1 MYHDF
6 SSISLSTLKCH
17 RQVVLRQ
24 HHDSS
29 FWWLHGTSP
38 DQQCPTPEASQTFQT
53 HSQPLSQTLLQ
64 SCDLSLAWLKEV
76 GRGERERKRG
86 REREKKGGERE
97 RERKG
102 GERGREGGEK
112 SGLNIRSIHVLVHW
126 KLELSIQRDGQQWT
140 GEQTAAP
147 NHKHYKHI
155 HIAWGLPV
163 LVGGW
168 REYLHLYH
176 LSLFGCLHYKCYHTP
191 FTFCILKNIY
201 TVLPM

>member
-6 SSISLSTLKCH
+6 SSISLSTLRCH

-76 GRGERERKRG
+76 GRGERER
-86 REREKKGGERE
+86 EREKGE
-97 RERKG
+97 
-102 GERGREGGEK
+102 GE
-112 SGLNIRSIHVLVHW
+112 GLNIRSIHVLVHR
-126 KLELSIQRDGQQWT
+126 KLELTTQIDGQQWI

-155 HIAWGLPV
+155 HIAWGSGRVKGIPT
-163 LVGGW
+163 LV
-168 REYLHLYH
+168 
-176 LSLFGCLHYKCYHTP
+176 SP
-191 FTFCILKNIY
+191 FTVWL
-201 TVLPM
+201 LAL